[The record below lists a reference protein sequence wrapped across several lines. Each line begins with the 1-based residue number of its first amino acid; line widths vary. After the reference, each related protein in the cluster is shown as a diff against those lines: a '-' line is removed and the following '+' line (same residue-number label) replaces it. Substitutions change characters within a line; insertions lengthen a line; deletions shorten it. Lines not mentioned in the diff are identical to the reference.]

1 MGRNSTGPRET
12 PVLIPTPTCFP
23 AAHKYITPIFSS
35 SSTQP
40 LSQVL
45 FFLFSSSILSPSHI
59 ALFCPR
65 EPARIDPVLARAT
78 AGGSG
83 MRGPTR
89 GHEAQPPR
97 GRGARRQS
105 HDPSRRCGRRVQP
118 LGLEAPAT
126 LTKRRGRAAGTR
138 GSNLEARPQPG
149 GVIACKM

>member
-105 HDPSRRCGRRVQP
+105 HDPSRRCGRRVRP
-118 LGLEAPAT
+118 RP
-126 LTKRRGRAAGTR
+126 RSAG
-138 GSNLEARPQPG
+138 NPNQEARTCGGCTWLQPRG
-149 GVIACKM
+149 AASAWRCYCL